1 MQKFVVRGRPQVAL
15 TEQGLGLCAQHYRK
29 YWHLPR
35 KANERWIMTMNN
47 LEHTFEVGG
56 DLAVDSVALSFQM
69 ARISLL
75 RYGHSLAE
83 LELFYVTALLLIDVL
98 GEKGSPEAAFTVLLE
113 ALCVFSDISDLAD
126 ANPDAIKHL
135 ESQLVREATAISRKR
150 SKKPVLRLVHSTS
163 RSSALAGYR

>member
-15 TEQGLGLCAQHYRK
+15 TQQGLGLCARHYCE
-29 YWHLPR
+29 YWYLPR

-47 LEHTFEVGG
+47 IEHTFELGG
-56 DLAVDSVALSFQM
+56 DLGVDSVALSFQM

-83 LELFYVTALLLIDVL
+83 LELFCITALLLIDVL
-98 GEKGSPEAAFTVLLE
+98 GEKGNPEAAFTVLLE

-126 ANPDAIKHL
+126 ANPNTIEDL
-135 ESQLVREATAISRKR
+135 ESQLVREATAISRKHG
-150 SKKPVLRLVHSTS
+150 KKPVLRLVHSTS
-163 RSSALAGYR
+163 

>member
-15 TEQGLGLCAQHYRK
+15 TQQGLGLCARHYRE
-29 YWHLPR
+29 YWYLPK

-47 LEHTFEVGG
+47 IEHTFELGG
-56 DLAVDSVALSFQM
+56 DLGVDSVALSFQM

-75 RYGHSLAE
+75 RYGQSLAE
-83 LELFYVTALLLIDVL
+83 LELFYITALLLIDVL
-98 GEKGSPEAAFTVLLE
+98 GEKGNPEAAFTVLLE

-126 ANPDAIKHL
+126 ANPNTIEDL
-135 ESQLVREATAISRKR
+135 ESQLVREATAISRKH

-163 RSSALAGYR
+163 

>member
-15 TEQGLGLCAQHYRK
+15 TQQGLGLCARHYRE
-29 YWHLPR
+29 YWYLPR

-47 LEHTFEVGG
+47 IEHTFELGG
-56 DLAVDSVALSFQM
+56 DLGVDSVALSFQM

-83 LELFYVTALLLIDVL
+83 LELFYITALLLIDVL
-98 GEKGSPEAAFTVLLE
+98 GEKGNPEAAFIVLLE

-126 ANPDAIKHL
+126 ANPNTIEDL
-135 ESQLVREATAISRKR
+135 ESQLVREATAISRKHG
-150 SKKPVLRLVHSTS
+150 KKPVLRLVHSTS
-163 RSSALAGYR
+163 

>member
-15 TEQGLGLCAQHYRK
+15 TQQGLGLCARHYRE
-29 YWHLPR
+29 YWYLPR

-47 LEHTFEVGG
+47 IEHAFELRG
-56 DLAVDSVALSFQM
+56 DLGVDSVALSFQM

-83 LELFYVTALLLIDVL
+83 LQLFCITALLLIDVL
-98 GEKGSPEAAFTVLLE
+98 GEKGNPEAAFTVLLE

-126 ANPDAIKHL
+126 ANPNTIEDL
-135 ESQLVREATAISRKR
+135 ESQLVREATAISRKHG
-150 SKKPVLRLVHSTS
+150 KKPVLRLVHSTS
-163 RSSALAGYR
+163 

>member
-15 TEQGLGLCAQHYRK
+15 TQQGLGLCARHYHE
-29 YWHLPR
+29 YWYLPR

-47 LEHTFEVGG
+47 IEHTFELGG
-56 DLAVDSVALSFQM
+56 DLGVDSVALSFQM

-83 LELFYVTALLLIDVL
+83 LELFYITALLLIDVL
-98 GEKGSPEAAFTVLLE
+98 GERGNPEAAFTVLLE

-126 ANPDAIKHL
+126 ANPNTIEDL
-135 ESQLVREATAISRKR
+135 ESQLVREATAISRKHG
-150 SKKPVLRLVHSTS
+150 KKPVLRLVHSTS
-163 RSSALAGYR
+163 

>member
-15 TEQGLGLCAQHYRK
+15 TQQGLGLCARHYRE
-29 YWHLPR
+29 YWYLPR

-47 LEHTFEVGG
+47 IEHAFELRG
-56 DLAVDSVALSFQM
+56 DLGVDSVALSFQM

-83 LELFYVTALLLIDVL
+83 LELFYITALLLIDVL
-98 GEKGSPEAAFTVLLE
+98 GEKGNPEAAFTVLLE

-126 ANPDAIKHL
+126 ANPNTIEDL
-135 ESQLVREATAISRKR
+135 ESQLVREATAISRKHG
-150 SKKPVLRLVHSTS
+150 KKPVLRLVRSTS
-163 RSSALAGYR
+163 